1 MKQWEKKLEHKNPS
15 FSSTLLDEIYRSFD
29 DGEIKPAGETKFFR
43 QTSTAI
49 KQSKTRVFEDKEMA
63 NLRRARLVEKWMEK
77 EVGEKAKVCRRQEPY
92 RKSPIDHFDHDRDTL
107 LFTSTSCS
115 SDSSSGGLS
124 SSDSESMFVSRSLIP
139 SSCFSK
145 SRLKA
150 IRTGSGVRPA
160 ETERRKTLF
169 NGISERQVFDEI
181 PKSKSNGLQKM
192 KQPISP
198 GVRLAGLI
206 TSLLNTRKSKNSPA
220 TERKDKTGEESTC
233 SSASSF
239 ARSCL
244 SKSSASSREKSG
256 NRAKRSVHF
265 CPISV
270 IVDKDC
276 REDSSSLMPVSL
288 PTAWKIGRSPAG
300 KTEVKDSKT
309 QITEKSRKVEAAAR
323 EILIKNMNTRNYTE
337 FVQKSNEDDGGEE
350 EDYEDEKCSCASS
363 DLFELDH
370 LEMMGQRGY
379 SEELPVYETTD
390 VEKNRAISKRL

>member
-1 MKQWEKKLEHKNPS
+1 MKQWEKKFEHKNPS
-15 FSSTLLDEIYRSFD
+15 FSSSLLDEIYRSFD
-29 DGEIKPAGETKFFR
+29 DGEIEPSGETKFFR

-49 KQSKTRVFEDKEMA
+49 KQIKTRAFEDKEMA

-77 EVGEKAKVCRRQEPY
+77 EVGEKANVFRRQEPY

-107 LFTSTSCS
+107 LFTSTSSS
-115 SDSSSGGLS
+115 SDSSSGVLS

-150 IRTGSGVRPA
+150 IRTGSGVRKA
-160 ETERRKTLF
+160 ETERVKTRF

-181 PKSKSNGLQKM
+181 PKSKSNGLKKM

-244 SKSSASSREKSG
+244 SKSCASSREKSG

-276 REDSSSLMPVSL
+276 REDSSSLMPVSI

-300 KTEVKDSKT
+300 KSEGKDSKS
-309 QITEKSRKVEAAAR
+309 QITEKSRIVEAAAR
-323 EILIKNMNTRNYTE
+323 EVLIKNMNTRNYRE
-337 FVQKSNEDDGGEE
+337 FVEKSDEDDGGEE
-350 EDYEDEKCSCASS
+350 EDYEDENCSCASS

-390 VEKNRAISKRL
+390 VEKNRAISKGL